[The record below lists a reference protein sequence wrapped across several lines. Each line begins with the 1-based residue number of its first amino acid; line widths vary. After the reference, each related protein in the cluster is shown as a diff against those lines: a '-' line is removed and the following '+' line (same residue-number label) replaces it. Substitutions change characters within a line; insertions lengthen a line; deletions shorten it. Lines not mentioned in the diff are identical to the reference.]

1 MTTETAPT
9 IQAQTPA
16 LRNPWVIG
24 WIGLVVAVLTVNLIM
39 VYLAIS
45 TSPGLVNA
53 DYYERGQDYEQTLL
67 SRQARSPHWTMRAD
81 IPQPLRV
88 GEPQS
93 VRIVLVDRAGQ
104 PVEADAVTFFAYRPA
119 DAGRDF
125 SLPMIREDKGRYVV
139 KAAFPLIGVWDTL
152 IAVQSGADEYSVS
165 ERVNVDG
172 S

>member
-9 IQAQTPA
+9 SPTPA

-24 WIGLVVAVLTVNLIM
+24 WLGLVVAVLTVNLIM
-39 VYLAIS
+39 VYFAIS
-45 TSPGLVNA
+45 TNPGLVNT
-53 DYYERGQDYEQTLL
+53 DYYERGQDYEQTLM
-67 SRQARSPHWTMRAD
+67 SRQARNPDWTMRAD

-93 VRIVLVDRAGQ
+93 IRIVLVDRAGL
-104 PVEADAVTFFAYRPA
+104 PVDPDAVTFFAYRPS

-152 IAVQSGADEYSVS
+152 IAVKSGADEYSVS
-165 ERVNVDG
+165 ERVAVNDL
-172 S
+172 